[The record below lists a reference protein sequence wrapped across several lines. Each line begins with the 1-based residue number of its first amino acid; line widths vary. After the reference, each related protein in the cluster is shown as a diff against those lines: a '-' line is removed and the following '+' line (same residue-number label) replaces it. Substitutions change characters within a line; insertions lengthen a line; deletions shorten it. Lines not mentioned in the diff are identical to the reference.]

1 MRRIFFVCFAL
12 ALGIAL
18 NLAQPED
25 EDLIHTVG
33 AGDTLISIAHA
44 YGVTLDQL
52 LTLNN
57 LRAEAL
63 LQIGQGLIVMRAPQY
78 ADDDG
83 EGSADDE
90 STPEREKAVGDARE
104 GADLPPAPVAQADA
118 PMRDPADISPQ
129 LCFTVFQDENHN
141 GMMEPGEDQL
151 PSATIR
157 LLDAE
162 DTELLRYTTGGAAEP
177 ICPRGLERKPY
188 LIVGEAPPGYGW
200 TSAAR
205 LQVDLRNGGLV
216 RVDFGAKAGVAS
228 APIPP
233 LAPVSADDERLE
245 EAPRSL
251 LGELSG
257 LFALGLAVIVLSS
270 GMAVSLFVWGRG

>member
-1 MRRIFFVCFAL
+1 MRRVLFVCCAL
-12 ALGIAL
+12 ALGISL

-25 EDLIHTVG
+25 EDLVHTVG

-52 LTLNN
+52 LTLNS
-57 LRAEAL
+57 LRPEAL
-63 LQIGQGLIVMRAPQY
+63 LQIGQGLIVIRAPEY
-78 ADDDG
+78 ADDG
-83 EGSADDE
+83 ETSVDDADVDE
-90 STPEREKAVGDARE
+90 GENAVGGARQR
-104 GADLPPAPVAQADA
+104 ADLPPAPVAQADA
-118 PMRDPADISPQ
+118 PMRDPADISPR

-151 PSATIR
+151 SDATIR
-157 LLDAE
+157 LLEDE
-162 DTELLRYTTGGAAEP
+162 DTELTRYTSDGAAEP

-205 LQVDLRNGGLV
+205 VQVDLRKGGLV
-216 RVDFGAKAGVAS
+216 MVDFGAKAGLES

-233 LAPVSADDERLE
+233 RTPAGADDEQLE
-245 EAPRSL
+245 DAPRSL
-251 LGELSG
+251 LREFSG

>member
-1 MRRIFFVCFAL
+1 MRRVLFVCFAL

-57 LRAEAL
+57 LRPEAL
-63 LQIGQGLIVMRAPQY
+63 LQIGQRLIVMRAPEY
-78 ADDDG
+78 ADDGESSSDDDEIADG
-83 EGSADDE
+83 ENAFGGGRE
-90 STPEREKAVGDARE
+90 S
-104 GADLPPAPVAQADA
+104 ADLPPAPVAQADA
-118 PMRDPADISPQ
+118 PMRDPADISPR

-151 PSATIR
+151 PDATIR

-162 DTELLRYTTGGAAEP
+162 DTELLRYTTAGATEP
-177 ICPRGLERKPY
+177 ICPRGLERQPY
-188 LIVGEAPPGYGW
+188 LIVGEAPPGFGW
-200 TSAAR
+200 TSAAH
-205 LQVDLRNGGLV
+205 LQVDLRMGGLV
-216 RVDFGAKAGVAS
+216 RVDFGAKAGLES

-233 LAPVSADDERLE
+233 LAPASADDERLDE
-245 EAPRSL
+245 GPRSL
-251 LGELSG
+251 LREFSG

>member
-1 MRRIFFVCFAL
+1 MRRVFFVCFAL
-12 ALGIAL
+12 ALGVAL

-57 LRAEAL
+57 LRPEAL
-63 LQIGQGLIVMRAPQY
+63 LQIGQSVIVMRAPEY
-78 ADDDG
+78 ADDR
-83 EGSADDE
+83 ESPDDE
-90 STPEREKAVGDARE
+90 NTAVGEEAVGTAAE
-104 GADLPPAPVAQADA
+104 SADLPPAPVAQADA

-129 LCFTVFQDENHN
+129 LCFTVFEDENHN
-141 GMMEPGEDQL
+141 GMMEPTEDPL
-151 PSATIR
+151 PDAIIR

-162 DTELLRYTTGGAAEP
+162 DAELLRYTTEGAAEP
-177 ICPRGLERKPY
+177 ICPRGLERQPY
-188 LIVGEAPPGYGW
+188 LIVGEAPPGHGW

-205 LQVDLRNGGLV
+205 LRVNLREGGQV
-216 RVDFGAKAGVAS
+216 RVDFGAKAGLDS

-251 LGELSG
+251 LRELSG
-257 LFALGLAVIVLSS
+257 LFSLGLAVIVLGS
-270 GMAVSLFVWGRG
+270 GMAVSLFLWRRG

>member
-1 MRRIFFVCFAL
+1 MTRVLFVCLAL
-12 ALGIAL
+12 ALGSAL
-18 NLAQPED
+18 SLAQPEA
-25 EDLIHTVG
+25 EDLNHTVG

-57 LRAEAL
+57 LRPEAL
-63 LQIGQGLIVMRAPQY
+63 LQIGQVLIVMRAPQY
-78 ADDDG
+78 ADDG
-83 EGSADDE
+83 ESPADDDDVV
-90 STPEREKAVGDARE
+90 EREIADGGAQE
-104 GADLPPAPVAQADA
+104 SADLPPAPVAKADA
-118 PMRDPADISPQ
+118 PMRDPADISPR

-141 GMMEPGEDQL
+141 GMMERGEDQL
-151 PSATIR
+151 PDATIR

-162 DTELLRYTTGGAAEP
+162 DTELLRYTTAGAAEP
-177 ICPRGLERKPY
+177 TCPRGLERKPY
-188 LIVGEAPPGYGW
+188 LIVGEAPPGFGW

-205 LQVDLRNGGLV
+205 LQVDLREGGLV
-216 RVDFGAKAGVAS
+216 RVDFGAKANLES

-233 LAPVSADDERLE
+233 LEPASADDELLE

-251 LGELSG
+251 LREFSG

>member
-1 MRRIFFVCFAL
+1 MRRVLFVCVAL

-18 NLAQPED
+18 SLAQTED

-33 AGDTLISIAHA
+33 AGDNLISIARA

-52 LTLNN
+52 LTLNS
-57 LRAEAL
+57 LRPEAL
-63 LQIGQGLIVMRAPQY
+63 LQIGQRLIVMRAPQY
-78 ADDDG
+78 ADDG
-83 EGSADDE
+83 ERSVDDAE
-90 STPEREKAVGDARE
+90 VDEGENAVGDGRE
-104 GADLPPAPVAQADA
+104 SADSLPAPAAEADA
-118 PMRDPADISPQ
+118 PMRDPADISPR

-151 PSATIR
+151 PGATIR

-162 DTELLRYTTGGAAEP
+162 DTELLRYTTAGAAEP

-200 TSAAR
+200 TSSAR
-205 LQVDLRNGGLV
+205 LQVDLRKGGLV
-216 RVDFGAKAGVAS
+216 RVHFGAKAGLES

-233 LAPVSADDERLE
+233 LAPESADDERLK

-251 LGELSG
+251 LRVLSG
-257 LFALGLAVIVLSS
+257 LLTLGLAVIVFSS
-270 GMAVSLFVWGRG
+270 GMAVSLLVWWRG

>member
-1 MRRIFFVCFAL
+1 MRRVLFVCFAL
-12 ALGIAL
+12 ALSIAL
-18 NLAQPED
+18 NLAQPE
-25 EDLIHTVG
+25 EDLVHTVG

-57 LRAEAL
+57 LRPEAL
-63 LQIGQGLIVMRAPQY
+63 LQIGQRLTVMRAPEY
-78 ADDDG
+78 ADDG
-83 EGSADDE
+83 ERSDDDDDVASDE
-90 STPEREKAVGDARE
+90 IAVGGAE
-104 GADLPPAPVAQADA
+104 SADLPPAPVAQADA

-141 GMMEPGEDQL
+141 GMMEPSEDQL
-151 PSATIR
+151 ADATIR

-162 DTELLRYTTGGAAEP
+162 DTELLRYTTAGAVES

-188 LIVGEAPPGYGW
+188 LIIGVPPPGYGW
-200 TSAAR
+200 TSASR
-205 LQVDLRNGGLV
+205 LNLDLRAGGLV
-216 RVDFGAKAGVAS
+216 RVELGAKAGLDS
-228 APIPP
+228 ATLPP
-233 LAPVSADDERLE
+233 LEPARADDERLE

-251 LGELSG
+251 LRELSG

-270 GMAVSLFVWGRG
+270 GMAVSLFIWGRG